1 VNEAPE
7 TAPFSFT
14 NIVLIILDWAT
25 CGSSRHRMYEVIM
38 SKRDELV
45 DTRSDGAD
53 DAPKSGFGVSR
64 APDGSRM
71 RSPESMNTTK
81 DSETPKAQKKEDDK

>member
-1 VNEAPE
+1 MGE
-7 TAPFSFT
+7 
-14 NIVLIILDWAT
+14 
-25 CGSSRHRMYEVIM
+25 
-38 SKRDELV
+38 RDELV
-45 DTRSDGAD
+45 DTQNEVAE

-81 DSETPKAQKKEDDK
+81 NSERPEAEKENDKK